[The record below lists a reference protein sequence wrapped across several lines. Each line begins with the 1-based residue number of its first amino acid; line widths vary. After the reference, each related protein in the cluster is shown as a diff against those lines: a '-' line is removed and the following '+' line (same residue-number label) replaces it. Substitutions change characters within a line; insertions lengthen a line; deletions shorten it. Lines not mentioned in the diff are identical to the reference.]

1 MGLPHEVPGPESGAR
16 WLLQLCRL
24 KLCQLAIAS
33 ARAQTSATT
42 DSCRQPTASRPS
54 RGRGARSRVVG
65 DGVGSISSRARR
77 RHQSKNCFTARALA
91 VRVLRLRVPSSPRLP
106 KFRLAAIRLLYH
118 SINASLRRSF
128 RVTGEKRR
136 ADLLEAKLTMVFT
149 QQRGGENPVR
159 TAPSAPRPG
168 ERNRRQLRRN
178 PLLPVGYSQPEGRLQ
193 DKWGVILG

>member
-1 MGLPHEVPGPESGAR
+1 MPRRYSMSCRSSRIRAGEHACTVHLVEAEGHAVLARCADKRWAFLMKSRDRRAGQGEAR

-118 SINASLRRSF
+118 SINVSLRRSF

-149 QQRGGENPVR
+149 QQ
-159 TAPSAPRPG
+159 S
-168 ERNRRQLRRN
+168 
-178 PLLPVGYSQPEGRLQ
+178 
-193 DKWGVILG
+193 